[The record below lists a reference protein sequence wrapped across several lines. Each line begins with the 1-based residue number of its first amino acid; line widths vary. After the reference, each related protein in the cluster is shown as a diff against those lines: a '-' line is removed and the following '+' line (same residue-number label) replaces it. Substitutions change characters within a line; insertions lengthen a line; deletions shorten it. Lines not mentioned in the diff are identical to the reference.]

1 MARPTG
7 WWPDGGKVATWAS
20 GRAGWI
26 GSRESQADINGDV
39 EVAEWT
45 ERTAVE
51 SRLEEARTR
60 VIGLTSRTATTTS
73 DGVARRGRPREGR
86 NGERARR
93 EEDEEARHWT

>member
-1 MARPTG
+1 M
-7 WWPDGGKVATWAS
+7 
-20 GRAGWI
+20 
-26 GSRESQADINGDV
+26 
-39 EVAEWT
+39 
-45 ERTAVE
+45 E

-93 EEDEEARHWT
+93 EEDEEARH